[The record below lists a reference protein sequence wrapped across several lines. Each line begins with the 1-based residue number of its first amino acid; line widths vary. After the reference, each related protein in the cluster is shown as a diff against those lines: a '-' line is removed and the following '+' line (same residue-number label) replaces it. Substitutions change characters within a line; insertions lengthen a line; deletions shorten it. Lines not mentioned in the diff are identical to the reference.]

1 MNKLTIYYEDQDVIV
16 CYKEAGIAT
25 QTARLGEQDMESRL
39 KNYLAAEGQKPWI
52 GVVHRLDQPV
62 EGVMVFA
69 KNPQAAASL
78 SEQVKQRSIGK
89 RYYAITVSAPDEPE
103 GTLVDYLCFNH
114 KDNRTVIAE
123 SKTAGSKRAE
133 LSYRVLKQAYPKAL
147 LDIDLKTGRHHQ
159 IRVQL
164 AHIGCPLVGDKK
176 YGKLDPAGPLGLC
189 AYRLDF
195 EHPVT
200 GEPLSFQIRPRGAA
214 FEEFSEFSDNG
225 FS

>member
-1 MNKLTIYYEDQDVIV
+1 MDKSAMNKSIIYYEDQDIIV
-16 CYKEAGIAT
+16 CYKEAGVAT

-39 KNYLAAEGQKPWI
+39 KNYLVAEGQKPWI

-78 SEQVKQRSIGK
+78 SKQVKQRSISK
-89 RYYAITVSAPDEPE
+89 RYYAITVPAPDEQE
-103 GTLVDYLCFNH
+103 GMLVDYLCFDRKNN
-114 KDNRTVIAE
+114 KTEVAE

-133 LSYRVLKQAYPKAL
+133 LSYRLLKQVSGKAL

-176 YGKLDPAGPLGLC
+176 YGKQDVAGPLGLC

-200 GEPLSFQIRPRGAA
+200 GEPLSFQIRPQGAV
-214 FEEFSEFSDNG
+214 FEQFSF
-225 FS
+225 